1 LTLESFAQKK
11 ERAIKNLQRFLST
24 QTFGCKKVYKVVF
37 PGKFSKTEFTYE
49 EVLREM
55 EAETPDGLNFIEIWA
70 MDIEEEI
77 KKAKKSISS
86 SS

>member
-1 LTLESFAQKK
+1 
-11 ERAIKNLQRFLST
+11 
-24 QTFGCKKVYKVVF
+24 VVF

-55 EAETPDGLNFIEIWA
+55 EAETRDGLNFIEIWA